1 MHTSA
6 AALHELPASL
16 DIAAMMVAA
25 AFGAHVTRIMR
36 IPLFGVLLAGVIAG
50 LGGGMARDV
59 LLGLE
64 PAAITTWYYIP
75 AVLAAAI
82 IGGLTARQV
91 SISPLPFVAAQAV
104 AVGLLIGI
112 GVQKAVEYRAP
123 AASAI
128 LLGVIAA
135 TFGGAADDVLAG
147 RRAAIM
153 RDGQWLLPV
162 IVCGS
167 VVFWLVT
174 IYVAFYPAV
183 VITVI
188 VVAAVRVLSVRRGW
202 ASPAFPGDD
211 LHSAGPD
218 QQTSQK
224 ASLSNRLTSEN
235 GKS

>member
-36 IPLFGVLLAGVIAG
+36 VPLFGVLLAGVIAG

-64 PAAITTWYYIP
+64 PIAITAWYYIP

-112 GVQKAVEYRAP
+112 GVQKAIEYRAAAAP
-123 AASAI
+123 AMFI
-128 LLGVIAA
+128 GVVAA
-135 TFGGAADDVLAG
+135 TFGGAADDMLAG

>member
-1 MHTSA
+1 MA
-6 AALHELPASL
+6 
-16 DIAAMMVAA
+16 VAA
-25 AFGAHVTRIMR
+25 AFGAHVARR
-36 IPLFGVLLAGVIAG
+36 RQIPLLGVLLAGVIGG
-50 LGGGMARDV
+50 LGGGIVRDV

-82 IGGLTARQV
+82 AGGSLAPRV
-91 SISPLPFVAAQAV
+91 SLSPLPFVAAQAI
-104 AVGLLIGI
+104 ALGLLIGI
-112 GVQKAVEYRAP
+112 GVQKAIEYRAAAAP
-123 AASAI
+123 AMFI
-128 LLGVIAA
+128 GVVAA
-135 TFGGAADDVLAG
+135 TFGGAADDMLAG

>member
-1 MHTSA
+1 MTPTPTS
-6 AALHELPASL
+6 LHQLPAWA
-16 DIAAMMVAA
+16 DVTAMAVAA
-25 AFGAHVTRIMR
+25 AFGAHVARR
-36 IPLFGVLLAGVIAG
+36 RQIPLLGVLLAGVIGG
-50 LGGGMARDV
+50 LGGGIVRDV

-82 IGGLTARQV
+82 AGGSLAPRV
-91 SISPLPFVAAQAV
+91 SLSPLPFVAAQAI
-104 AVGLLIGI
+104 ALGLLIGI

-153 RDGQWLLPV
+153 REGHWLLSAVGGGAV
-162 IVCGS
+162 I
-167 VVFWLVT
+167 FWLVT

-183 VITVI
+183 VVTVI
-188 VVAAVRVLSVRRGW
+188 VVVTLRVLSVHFGW
-202 ASPAFPGDD
+202 TSPVFPGDE
-211 LHSAGPD
+211 LHP
-218 QQTSQK
+218 Q
-224 ASLSNRLTSEN
+224 RL
-235 GKS
+235 